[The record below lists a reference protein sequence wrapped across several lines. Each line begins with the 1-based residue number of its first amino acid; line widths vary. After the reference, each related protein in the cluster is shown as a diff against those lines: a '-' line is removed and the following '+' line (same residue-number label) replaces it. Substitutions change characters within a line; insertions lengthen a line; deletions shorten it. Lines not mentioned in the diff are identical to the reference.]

1 MKKLL
6 LLTITLALAV
16 MCLIAGR
23 GTAYADV
30 LDGDSNTVLLAPSSV
45 CSDGDVLAV
54 ADNVDGGT
62 ILHLFSSDGLKSLNV
77 SGETQKIRISG
88 GKIYLLQKNKIIV
101 CTPDDGQC
109 KDFVVQEGVYDFD
122 VDGECLYF
130 WFRTGDMDRVHFKKL
145 DDINS
150 LAVEVCTYNNALHNM
165 QLRLI
170 CAAPGGGINLFYTSN
185 GNNCRALYEING
197 TNAQLKNDEQIGYN
211 LPDFLGA
218 VPCLDT
224 VMLFDSNAVY
234 ALDARFDGLE
244 TEETAAD
251 LCFVKGDAA
260 DSGTIYLLTDQR
272 LVLRFKLGF
281 STESGAYYIEKDM
294 SVEIG
299 TTENN
304 APLPVF
310 SIENYVTAT
319 VEGYPSNIIYTAQA
333 LENENL
339 MLSGMLDKTDEI
351 VILNYDGDG
360 DYYYIFDTDENGKG
374 KFGWIKKSERVKS
387 VDKRELNETA
397 SVLPFSAFV
406 YPFPCAADGEAVFE
420 SKASLKRAD
429 NVALLNDFD
438 DDWYFVSCEKEGE
451 TIYGFMLKTSL
462 GLSRAPQEY
471 VSYTRYSANPKAG
484 KTLAVYSDE
493 SLTAALTDEQGNELR
508 LRANQEVRVYE
519 LTDTAAKVCVEID
532 GTYYRGYV
540 SSEGLMPYR
549 GRMTNAQAL
558 GLALLIMVVLAT
570 ALIVVLRIRKKREL
584 KKQEENERL

>member
-109 KDFVVQEGVYDFD
+109 KDFVVQEGVCDFD

-170 CAAPGGGINLFYTSN
+170 CAAPDGGINLFYTSN

-197 TNAQLKNDEQIGYN
+197 TNAQLKSDEQIGYN

-304 APLPVF
+304 APLPIF

-360 DYYYIFDTDENGKG
+360 DYYVLADRSLKGTPLAWSRAVVSAYHEFGADRIIGESNNGG
-374 KFGWIKKSERVKS
+374 DLIELALRGVDDNISYKKV
-387 VDKRELNETA
+387 TA
-397 SVLPFSAFV
+397 SRGKLVRAEPVAALYERGKVHHLGEFPELEDQLTSFV
-406 YPFPCAADGEAVFE
+406 PGHFHGSPDR
-420 SKASLKRAD
+420 LD
-429 NVALLNDFD
+429 ALV
-438 DDWYFVSCEKEGE
+438 W
-451 TIYGFMLKTSL
+451 
-462 GLSRAPQEY
+462 
-471 VSYTRYSANPKAG
+471 
-484 KTLAVYSDE
+484 
-493 SLTAALTDEQGNELR
+493 ALTDLMAV
-508 LRANQEVRVYE
+508 RAE
-519 LTDTAAKVCVEID
+519 
-532 GTYYRGYV
+532 
-540 SSEGLMPYR
+540 S
-549 GRMTNAQAL
+549 RMI
-558 GLALLIMVVLAT
+558 LA
-570 ALIVVLRIRKKREL
+570 
-584 KKQEENERL
+584 